1 MKWEYKIIETGKS
14 NKGWLKGIYSQGKE
28 IGDNDMNQLGQEG
41 WELVSA
47 FAVSGSAPGFGTKAN
62 PDQVFMIFKRPIV

>member
-14 NKGWLKGIYSQGKE
+14 KGLLFQSKE
-28 IGDNDMNQLGQEG
+28 LNVAVLNELGNEG

-47 FAVSGSAPGFGTKAN
+47 FSVSGSAPGFGTKAQ
-62 PDQVFMIFKRPIV
+62 PDQVFLILKRPTD